1 MNFNTVLRIRL
12 VGDDAVLKQKY
23 DDVKEKQFEK
33 ASKHADSG
41 VDIFTPEKIVCKA
54 GETTTIRLGISA
66 AVYGPN
72 EFPLPYYVF
81 PRSSISKTPLRLAN
95 SVGIIDSGY
104 RGELMAKVDNIS
116 KEDYVVEQ
124 YQRLFQMCN
133 GNLLPFSSMKLVK
146 ELDDT
151 ERGSGGFGSTGN

>member
-1 MNFNTVLRIRL
+1 MFL
-12 VGDDAVLKQKY
+12 DFAQKY
-23 DDVKEKQFEK
+23 SEVKEKQFET

-41 VDIFTPEKIVCKA
+41 VDIFTPKKIVCKA

-66 AVYGPN
+66 AVNGDN
-72 EFPLPYYVF
+72 DMPLPYYVF

-133 GNLLPFSSMKLVK
+133 GNLLPFTNMKLVDT
-146 ELDDT
+146 LDENYT
-151 ERGSGGFGSTGN
+151 RCWWFLVQLECK